1 MKTFVSLLGF
11 FALFG
16 WPVLGQ
22 EAPKTKADLEA
33 QTAKKSTVTTNET
46 LTATASKISTKTL
59 GPQITYSGFLVEF
72 AKSDSP
78 FKLIDPRTPINVQKD
93 SDNLHRDPQTG
104 KVRGFVLFA
113 IKF

>member
-1 MKTFVSLLGF
+1 MKTLVSILAF
-11 FALFG
+11 FALFDG
-16 WPVLGQ
+16 PILGQ
-22 EAPKTKADLEA
+22 EATKNKADLEA
-33 QTAKKSTVTTNET
+33 QTAKKTAVKTNET

-78 FKLIDPRTPINVQKD
+78 FKLIDPRTPINVRKD